1 MMNNL
6 QHFKNG
12 NIDLPI
18 KVTENGEVEFDAE
31 QAAIGLG
38 ISQTAKSGNKVA
50 RWERV
55 NKYLSSPQVGMQIS
69 KDDFITEPQFYKLA
83 IKANNETAERFQDWV
98 TEEVLPSI
106 RKHGAYMTS
115 EKIEEALTNPDTIIK
130 LATDLKKEQQ
140 NRIAAEKKIEE
151 DKPKVSYYDHILSN
165 KSLCTITAIAKD
177 YGMSGSAMN
186 KKLHELKV
194 QFPQSGMWFLYSK
207 YQHKGWT
214 HSETH
219 MIPKDDGTEKAVMNT
234 KWTQK
239 GRLGVYKILKDHG
252 ILPLI
257 EQGGT
262 EDAV

>member
-1 MMNNL
+1 MNNL
-6 QHFKNG
+6 QHFKKG

-18 KVTENGEVEFDAE
+18 KVKENGEVEFDAE
-31 QAAIGLG
+31 KAAIGLG
-38 ISQTAKSGNKVA
+38 IISESKGYINVRWSRINNYLNSATSGRK
-50 RWERV
+50 
-55 NKYLSSPQVGMQIS
+55 IS
-69 KDDFITEPQFYKLA
+69 KGDFITEPQFYKLA
-83 IKANNETAERFQDWV
+83 IRANNETAEKFQDWV

-115 EKIEEALTNPDTIIK
+115 EKIEEALTNPDTIIR
-130 LATDLKKEQQ
+130 LATDLKAERE
-140 NRIAAEKKIEE
+140 NRLIAEKKIEE
-151 DKPKVSYYDHILSN
+151 DKPKISYYDQILSN

-207 YQHKGWT
+207 HQHKGWT

-239 GRLGVYKILKDHG
+239 GRLGIYKILKDNG

-257 EQGGT
+257 EQEGA
-262 EDAV
+262 ENAV

>member
-1 MMNNL
+1 MNNL
-6 QHFKNG
+6 QHFKKG

-18 KVTENGEVEFDAE
+18 KVKENGEVEFDAA
-31 QAAIGLG
+31 QSAIGFG
-38 ISQTAKSGNKVA
+38 ICRIAESGNTVV

-55 NKYLSSPQVGMQIS
+55 RKYLSCPQVGTG
-69 KDDFITEPQFYKLA
+69 DFITEPQFYKLA
-83 IKANNETAERFQDWV
+83 IRANNETAEKFQDWV

-115 EKIEEALTNPDTIIK
+115 EKIEEALTNPDTIIR
-130 LATDLKKEQQ
+130 LATDLKAERE
-140 NRIAAEKKIEE
+140 NRLIAEKKIEE
-151 DKPKVSYYDHILSN
+151 DKPKISYYDQILSN

-207 YQHKGWT
+207 HQHKGWT

-239 GRLGVYKILKDHG
+239 GRLGIYKILKDNG

-257 EQGGT
+257 EQEGA
-262 EDAV
+262 ENAV